1 MEAACHFETLAHI
14 YSVPPILVPT
24 RAGLSSPQSCSVIFA
39 PITVLFGLVWSGRTF
54 VPVFNSE
61 FLSLYNILCSLLYPF
76 YIIHFFTLP
85 VSAFSLCIFLS
96 GTLSTLCISLSG
108 TLSSLC
114 ISLSGNLST
123 LCISLSGTLS
133 SLCISLAGTRSTLCI
148 SYPAPFLPC
157 VSLSGTLSSLCI
169 ISSGTASCLFISVLG
184 TLSYLCTSLSST
196 PFFFLSV
203 IPFIISL
210 FHHNSGWRYFETDF
224 FCVPNYM
231 YVMYVNIFSTE
242 LPPV

>member
-114 ISLSGNLST
+114 I
-123 LCISLSGTLS
+123 
-133 SLCISLAGTRSTLCI
+133 
-148 SYPAPFLPC
+148 
-157 VSLSGTLSSLCI
+157 

-231 YVMYVNIFSTE
+231 YVMYVNIVQHRAATRVSTSE
-242 LPPV
+242 HIDGKQCYSITYIHTLNGLMRSLQIVPLRRCLRKQSGLG